1 MGLSPKRTAESGIV
15 TIFHLSYPKGSPDSL
30 NAHIPTEAFTLQ
42 YICID
47 VDVAISLVLEHGPGC
62 FMRKKKKKKHI
73 QSGFCIIPVH
83 PHDWEL
89 QGMVLKGQFFFDKAF
104 PFELRSAP
112 YLFNQLSYAREW
124 LVKKSP

>member
-1 MGLSPKRTAESGIV
+1 LSPKRTAESGIV

-62 FMRKKKKKKHI
+62 FMRKKKKNI
-73 QSGFCIIPVH
+73 FNLV
-83 PHDWEL
+83 
-89 QGMVLKGQFFFDKAF
+89 
-104 PFELRSAP
+104 SA
-112 YLFNQLSYAREW
+112 LLLSTLMTGNY
-124 LVKKSP
+124 